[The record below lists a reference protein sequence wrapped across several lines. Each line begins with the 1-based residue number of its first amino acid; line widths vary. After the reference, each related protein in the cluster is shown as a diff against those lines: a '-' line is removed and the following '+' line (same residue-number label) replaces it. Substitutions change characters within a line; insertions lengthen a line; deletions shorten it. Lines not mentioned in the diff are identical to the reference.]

1 MDMKKKIHKV
11 KSQVIEKHRDD
22 VIEELV
28 TAFNENNDVWD
39 IARVGIGEFEG
50 YENMND
56 KKLEEDYEY
65 HFGEEI
71 KIVD

>member
-1 MDMKKKIHKV
+1 MRKLQKKITIPLRI
-11 KSQVIEKHRDD
+11 SRDEVIEK
-22 VIEELV
+22 LV

-39 IARVGIGEFEG
+39 IARIGIGEFEG
-50 YENMND
+50 YENMDD

-71 KIVD
+71 EIVD

>member
-1 MDMKKKIHKV
+1 MRKLQKKITIPLRI
-11 KSQVIEKHRDD
+11 SRDEVIEK
-22 VIEELV
+22 LV

-50 YENMND
+50 YENMDN

-71 KIVD
+71 EIVD

>member
-1 MDMKKKIHKV
+1 MNMRKLRKKTTTSIE
-11 KSQVIEKHRDD
+11 KSRNEVIEK
-22 VIEELV
+22 LV

-39 IARVGIGEFEG
+39 IARIGIGEFEG
-50 YENMND
+50 YENMDD

-71 KIVD
+71 EIVD

>member
-1 MDMKKKIHKV
+1 MRKLQKKITIPLRI
-11 KSQVIEKHRDD
+11 SRDEVIEK
-22 VIEELV
+22 LV

-39 IARVGIGEFEG
+39 IARIGIGEFEG
-50 YENMND
+50 YENIDD

-71 KIVD
+71 EIVD

>member
-1 MDMKKKIHKV
+1 MRKLQKKITIPLRI
-11 KSQVIEKHRDD
+11 SRDEVIEK
-22 VIEELV
+22 LV

-50 YENMND
+50 YENMDD
-56 KKLEEDYEY
+56 KKLEGDYEY

-71 KIVD
+71 EIVD